1 MDVPSGSS
9 GDRLG
14 TADLL
19 AVAQGIEPGTSERTL
34 EFWRHR
40 DLLPHAERT
49 GQQGTRPVWT
59 YPSDAADQLRALL
72 RLRRATKDPD
82 LLRAALWFEGYP
94 IPAPRARASMISCL
108 RRLHTDLERHLA
120 GRRKDTRREREQGRG
135 AVLAEIAH
143 DMATQR
149 RTPIPRFGRQ
159 SLKERERAFET
170 ILRVGLGED
179 VTPEQLDDTGA
190 AVERVMG
197 IDQARRYRPNGAR
210 PWLTGR
216 PAEGLAL
223 VQEMGSL
230 PHITGILES
239 ADDHDLQAAR
249 PLARTLLDGIS
260 AFSMLAD
267 AFAGYPNAS
276 GLGAAPFLS
285 DSPLIRVMVLAW
297 VISITRSP
305 VLAENLAEISAVLSD
320 SILPTRTAARELAA
334 TPEPELAARLQR
346 LPPREQSRL
355 KRLIDTFRE
364 PPAAT

>member
-1 MDVPSGSS
+1 
-9 GDRLG
+9 
-14 TADLL
+14 
-19 AVAQGIEPGTSERTL
+19 
-34 EFWRHR
+34 
-40 DLLPHAERT
+40 
-49 GQQGTRPVWT
+49 
-59 YPSDAADQLRALL
+59 
-72 RLRRATKDPD
+72 
-82 LLRAALWFEGYP
+82 
-94 IPAPRARASMISCL
+94 MISCL